1 MPVRKIKP
9 GYYNLTAKVPSKKID
24 RMVDAESS
32 LERDFIFLLEHDSN
46 VRGFEEQP
54 MTINVGRRK
63 YTPDV
68 LVSYYD
74 GETYLYEVKYRSELK
89 KNWFKLKPK
98 FKASIAFCRR
108 ENIKF
113 KIVTDKEI
121 RTPLLKNLEFLSHF
135 SRTVSPSEATTSQTL
150 LDVLI
155 SLRKSS
161 PKELL
166 AACFCCKMNRA
177 QAAPVLWRLIAN
189 GSVHTDLDSPLTMYS
204 PISVSSDIWEAIA

>member
-9 GYYNLTAKVPSKKID
+9 GYCNLTAKVPSKKIQ

-46 VRGFEEQP
+46 VRSFEEQP
-54 MTINVGRRK
+54 IKINVGCRT
-63 YTPDV
+63 YTPDI
-68 LVSYYD
+68 LVSYND
-74 GETYLYEVKYRSELK
+74 GEKYLYEVKYRSELK

-98 FKASIAFCRR
+98 FKASIAFCKQ

-135 SRTVSPSEATTSQTL
+135 SRTISPLETTTSQIL
-150 LDVLI
+150 IDALI

-166 AACFCCKMNRA
+166 AACFCCKINRA

-189 GSVHTDLDSPLTMYS
+189 GSVHIDLSSPLTMYS
-204 PISVSSDIWEAIA
+204 TISISRDIWEAIV